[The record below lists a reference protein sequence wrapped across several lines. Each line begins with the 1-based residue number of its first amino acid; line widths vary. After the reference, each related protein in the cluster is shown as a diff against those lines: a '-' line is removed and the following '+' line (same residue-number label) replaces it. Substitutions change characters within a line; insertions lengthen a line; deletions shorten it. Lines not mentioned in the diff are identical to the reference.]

1 MTILIERFTAVPKSI
16 GWIAKVKQSRGVLAD
31 AVQLWGSVGQ
41 ARAQRG
47 PMNLPCVLGVAT
59 CGAWLLGEVSGERW
73 AQDTE
78 GRSC

>member
-41 ARAQRG
+41 AQVISHPA
-47 PMNLPCVLGVAT
+47 CWA
-59 CGAWLLGEVSGERW
+59 LLLACAGLWGEVSGERW
-73 AQDTE
+73 AQDAE
-78 GRSC
+78 GRSS